1 MIDIHCHILP
11 GLDDGPANLDFSLAM
26 ARAAVDS
33 GTQLMV
39 ATPHIRADF
48 DVDPEEIEPRVDLF
62 NERLQRERLP
72 LRVLPGAEIG
82 WASALELD
90 DTLLAKLSMGSGGRV
105 LLESPYGRK
114 PVDLEN
120 IVTTL
125 GERGF
130 KAVLAHPERCPLFQK
145 DVGRLAKLVDQGVFC
160 SITAGSMAGRFGETV
175 RAFTV
180 ELLRRG
186 LVHDVASDA
195 HDHLHRPPG
204 LVSGFG
210 KVEEEI
216 PGVAAHAP
224 WFTVTAPVA
233 ILAGN
238 PLPPRPELGAAGE
251 RAGGGLRRLLGRSRK
266 S

>member
-1 MIDIHCHILP
+1 
-11 GLDDGPANLDFSLAM
+11 M
-26 ARAAVDS
+26 ARAAVDA

-62 NERLQRERLP
+62 NDRLQREGLP

-90 DTLLAKLSMGSGGRV
+90 DGLLAKLSMGSGGRI

-114 PVDLEN
+114 PVDVEA
-120 IVTTL
+120 IVDGL

-130 KAVLAHPERCPLFQK
+130 QAVLAHPERCPLFQR
-145 DVGRLAKLVDQGVFC
+145 DIERLAKLVAKGVFC
-160 SITAGSMAGRFGETV
+160 SITAGSMAGRFGASVLE
-175 RAFTV
+175 FTI

-204 LVSGFG
+204 LVVGFDQI
-210 KVEEEI
+210 EPEI
-216 PGVAAHAP
+216 PG
-224 WFTVTAPVA
+224 
-233 ILAGN
+233 IG
-238 PLPPRPELGAAGE
+238 
-251 RAGGGLRRLLGRSRK
+251 
-266 S
+266 